1 MLSAFASCIFL
12 LYLSS
17 IPSLYFDKLSISEPY
32 LWIIIVIGA
41 AISLMLGIGFCRFL
55 LRAFPLRVNCTH
67 RNGVIIMGILSS
79 VIWIG
84 IWSLIFAAVPSLT
97 HQNQEMLSLLR
108 RGQETFWFMSESFP
122 VRFGGFLA
130 TIIWSLGA
138 FAPFLGR
145 HLVPRN
151 VLRQP
156 FILYLRRFSSFADRA
171 VVSSLLKCCPPG
183 KPIAFLT
190 PTISSTKDW
199 NPFRIGLAGM
209 KLWRPFRS
217 MPIDLRATDENWQQA
232 AMDLISK
239 AEIVI
244 LDASTSSNAIKTE
257 IEMVKNG
264 GFLKKTVMLIT
275 ENRGQKDE
283 LGVLKFADDG
293 ANIIQYRRSW
303 KRAMPRMLWGL
314 PAAFLVAFPIAAFM
328 LVFFLFIIDQDL
340 NQAGVQEIVNKEFWK
355 FFVPVL
361 VLFCWIYYVLFFRPA
376 MDKDGSKKLRKHL
389 AN

>member
-1 MLSAFASCIFL
+1 MRRKYFVKYILSRPFSLLSAFASCIFL

-17 IPSLYFDKLSISEPY
+17 LPSLYFDKLSISEPY
-32 LWIIIVIGA
+32 LWIIIVINA

-84 IWSLIFAAVPSLT
+84 IWSLILIFLEKVPFLPR
-97 HQNQEMLSLLR
+97 QD
-108 RGQETFWFMSESFP
+108 QETFWFISESFP

-209 KLWRPFRS
+209 KLWHPIRS
-217 MPIDLRATDENWQQA
+217 MPIDLRATD
-232 AMDLISK
+232 
-239 AEIVI
+239 
-244 LDASTSSNAIKTE
+244 
-257 IEMVKNG
+257 
-264 GFLKKTVMLIT
+264 
-275 ENRGQKDE
+275 
-283 LGVLKFADDG
+283 
-293 ANIIQYRRSW
+293 
-303 KRAMPRMLWGL
+303 
-314 PAAFLVAFPIAAFM
+314 
-328 LVFFLFIIDQDL
+328 
-340 NQAGVQEIVNKEFWK
+340 
-355 FFVPVL
+355 
-361 VLFCWIYYVLFFRPA
+361 
-376 MDKDGSKKLRKHL
+376 
-389 AN
+389 